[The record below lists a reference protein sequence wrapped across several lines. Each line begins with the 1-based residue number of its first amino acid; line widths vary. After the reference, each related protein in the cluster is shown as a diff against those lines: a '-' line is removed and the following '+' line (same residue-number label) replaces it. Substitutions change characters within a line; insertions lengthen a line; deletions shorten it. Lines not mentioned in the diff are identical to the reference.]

1 MPAPGANSSAAYANL
16 VTVDKSAGVL
26 NSYGRVVQ
34 DVFHAQPYQHPF
46 DQVIQFNQYPFPAVI
61 DDNDDTFDTRI
72 GFKSHNQN
80 NNDNCSQNPEGAQ
93 RSINQWVQRKS
104 NDKIKQ
110 LLPPG
115 SVTADTK
122 VVLANVL
129 HFRSRWQRAFDQTDK
144 GPSIIDVTLM

>member
-1 MPAPGANSSAAYANL
+1 MVYSVNYYHSVAS
-16 VTVDKSAGVL
+16 
-26 NSYGRVVQ
+26 
-34 DVFHAQPYQHPF
+34 VFTY
-46 DQVIQFNQYPFPAVI
+46 
-61 DDNDDTFDTRI
+61 
-72 GFKSHNQN
+72 
-80 NNDNCSQNPEGAQ
+80 QNPEGAQ
-93 RSINQWVQRKS
+93 RSINQWVERKS

-144 GPSIIDVTLM
+144 GPPIYDVTLMLALIWM